1 MAARPWS
8 LLAST
13 ASRPRARAAVRP
25 RPSSRLRPRPSSPS
39 SSMPERARS
48 PSSVSP
54 AATSRGSSP
63 RQRPD
68 PPPRALPR
76 APVAG
81 AAQPGPCP
89 SPFSL
94 WFPLSLLI
102 SPLFLFS
109 QGTKSHGALVPSPRK
124 RTISAAADLVG
135 EHRCSR
141 ASLFLL
147 LLFSLTNLS
156 LLPLTSY
163 GQATSSHHGCLPRP
177 STVTAVLDAPGHVR
191 LQIQS
196 GSTASAPPL
205 VSCISGHK
213 RHHRSRLL
221 VLSPA
226 LRVLCFPCI
235 EKSRGELEPLAALRP
250 RLAAKIRGPRSPE
263 AHSTPQGSN

>member
-124 RTISAAADLVG
+124 RTISAAADLVATAKQP
-135 EHRCSR
+135 R
-141 ASLFLL
+141 ATMDVCRGHQPSPPFW
-147 LLFSLTNLS
+147 T
-156 LLPLTSY
+156 PP
-163 GQATSSHHGCLPRP
+163 ATS
-177 STVTAVLDAPGHVR
+177 
-191 LQIQS
+191 
-196 GSTASAPPL
+196 AS
-205 VSCISGHK
+205 
-213 RHHRSRLL
+213 RSSPDRLL
-221 VLSPA
+221 QRRPLSPASPATSATTGAASSCCRRRCESSASPA
-226 LRVLCFPCI
+226 LRRAEF
-235 EKSRGELEPLAALRP
+235 RLRC
-250 RLAAKIRGPRSPE
+250 E
-263 AHSTPQGSN
+263 V